1 MLFQKTMSSLSD
13 YFRKCTEILKQ
24 YIIST
29 DKNKGYPNKKSFI
42 YARVSI
48 FNIIIYY
55 GNTENVTDKI
65 L

>member
-29 DKNKGYPNKKSFI
+29 DKNKGYPNKKVLFMLE
-42 YARVSI
+42 YQYLTLLSI
-48 FNIIIYY
+48 MGIPK
-55 GNTENVTDKI
+55 T
-65 L
+65 